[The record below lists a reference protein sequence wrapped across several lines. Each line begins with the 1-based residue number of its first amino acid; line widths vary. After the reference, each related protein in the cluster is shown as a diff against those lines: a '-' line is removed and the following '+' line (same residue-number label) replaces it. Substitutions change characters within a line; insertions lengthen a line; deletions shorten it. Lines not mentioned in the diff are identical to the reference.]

1 MTLSLPLTKPM
12 NELNK
17 QQRAE
22 LHQALLALHEELVKL
37 FENSSDGAQP
47 VSLDEPIGR
56 LSRMDA
62 MQQQSMV
69 QANRRTAQTRL
80 TRIAAALRRHASGE
94 YGLCMECEEQIG
106 YPRLKAQPEAPFCI
120 NCQGSREARGV

>member
-1 MTLSLPLTKPM
+1 MHELTDEQRS
-12 NELNK
+12 ELY
-17 QQRAE
+17 
-22 LHQALLALHEELVKL
+22 QALLELRKEL
-37 FENSSDGAQP
+37 QQQLEDSSDGAKP

-80 TRIAAALRRHASGE
+80 TRIEAALRRYDSEE
-94 YGLCMECEEQIG
+94 YGLCVECEEEIG
-106 YPRLKAQPEAPFCI
+106 YARLKAQPEAPFCI
-120 NCQGSREARGV
+120 GCQGNRETRDA

>member
-1 MTLSLPLTKPM
+1 MPELTA
-12 NELNK
+12 
-17 QQRAE
+17 QQSAE
-22 LHQALLALHEELVKL
+22 LRQELLTLRKL
-37 FENSSDGAQP
+37 LLQQLENSHEGAQP

-69 QANRRTAQTRL
+69 QANRRTVQTRL
-80 TRIAAALRRHASGE
+80 TRIEAALNRHEDGA
-94 YGLCMECEEQIG
+94 YGLCMDCEEAIG

-120 NCQGSREARGV
+120 GCQGNKELPRT

>member
-1 MTLSLPLTKPM
+1 M
-12 NELNK
+12 NELK
-17 QQRAE
+17 EQEREE
-22 LHQALLALHEELVKL
+22 LHQALLALREELQQL
-37 FENSSDGAQP
+37 LQNSSDGAQP

-80 TRIAAALRRHASGE
+80 TRIEAALRRHDCDE
-94 YGLCMECEEQIG
+94 YGLCMGCEEEIG
-106 YPRLKAQPEAPFCI
+106 YARLKAQPEAPFCI
-120 NCQGSREARGV
+120 DCQSNKETRGA

>member
-1 MTLSLPLTKPM
+1 M
-12 NELNK
+12 NELSEQQKQELNK
-17 QQRAE
+17 E
-22 LHQALLALHEELVKL
+22 LLNLRDELQTLLAD
-37 FENSSDGAQP
+37 SSDGAQP

-80 TRIAAALRRHASGE
+80 TRIETALRRCADDD
-94 YGLCMECEEQIG
+94 YGLCASCEEEIG
-106 YPRLKAQPEAPFCI
+106 YARLKAQPETPFCI
-120 NCQGSREARGV
+120 DCQSNKETRSR

>member
-1 MTLSLPLTKPM
+1 MTDLNAQQKK
-12 NELNK
+12 EL
-17 QQRAE
+17 RDE
-22 LHQALLALHEELVKL
+22 LIKLHDELQKLLADS
-37 FENSSDGAQP
+37 NDGAQP

-80 TRIAAALRRHASGE
+80 KRVETALRRYEQDE
-94 YGLCMECEEQIG
+94 YGLCANCEEDIS
-106 YPRLKAQPEAPFCI
+106 YARLKAHPEAPFCI
-120 NCQGSREARGV
+120 DCQSSKEAHAR

>member
-1 MTLSLPLTKPM
+1 MSELT
-12 NELNK
+12 E
-17 QQRAE
+17 QQQAE
-22 LHQALLALHEELVKL
+22 LHQTLLDLRMELQQL
-37 FENSSDGAQP
+37 LENSSDGAQP

-80 TRIAAALRRHASGE
+80 TRIEAALRRHAGNE
-94 YGLCMECEEQIG
+94 YGLCVGCEENIG
-106 YPRLKAQPEAPFCI
+106 YARLKAQPEAPFCI
-120 NCQGSREARGV
+120 DCQSNRETKNA

>member
-1 MTLSLPLTKPM
+1 MPGLTG
-12 NELNK
+12 
-17 QQRAE
+17 QQKAD
-22 LHQALLALHEELVKL
+22 LHQALLNLKTELQQL
-37 FENSSDGAQP
+37 LSDSSEGAQP

-80 TRIAAALRRHASGE
+80 TRVEAALRRFASDD
-94 YGLCMECEEQIG
+94 YGLCVECEEEIG
-106 YPRLKAQPEAPFCI
+106 FARLQARPEAPFCI
-120 NCQGSREARGV
+120 DCQSNKETRN

>member
-1 MTLSLPLTKPM
+1 MPELTRRQLEELHRALLSLRR
-12 NELNK
+12 EL
-17 QQRAE
+17 QQ
-22 LHQALLALHEELVKL
+22 LLAD
-37 FENSSDGAQP
+37 STDGARP

-80 TRIAAALRRHASGE
+80 TRIETALRRCANDDYGFCAS
-94 YGLCMECEEQIG
+94 CEEEIG
-106 YPRLKAQPEAPFCI
+106 YARLKAQPEAPFCI
-120 NCQGSREARGV
+120 GCQSNKETRSR

>member
-1 MTLSLPLTKPM
+1 M
-12 NELNK
+12 NELSDQQK
-17 QQRAE
+17 QE
-22 LHQALLALHEELVKL
+22 LHRELIALREELHKLLAD
-37 FENSSDGAQP
+37 SSDGAQP

-80 TRIAAALRRHASGE
+80 ARIETALRRYDSDE
-94 YGLCMECEEQIG
+94 YGLCASCEEEIG
-106 YPRLKAQPEAPFCI
+106 YSRLKAQPEAPFCI
-120 NCQGSREARGV
+120 DCQSGKESRSI

>member
-1 MTLSLPLTKPM
+1 M
-12 NELNK
+12 NELTE
-17 QQRAE
+17 QQQAE
-22 LHQALLALHEELVKL
+22 LHQALLDLRTELQQL
-37 FENSSDGAQP
+37 LENSSDGAQP

-80 TRIAAALRRHASGE
+80 TRIEAALRRHSVDE
-94 YGLCMECEEQIG
+94 YGLCMGCEEDIG
-106 YPRLKAQPEAPFCI
+106 YARLQAQPEAPFCI
-120 NCQGSREARGV
+120 DCQSNKEIRST

>member
-1 MTLSLPLTKPM
+1 MAELTR
-12 NELNK
+12 
-17 QQRAE
+17 QQLAE
-22 LHQALLALHEELVKL
+22 LHQDMMNLQNELRQLLDDFSE
-37 FENSSDGAQP
+37 GAQP

-80 TRIAAALRRHASGE
+80 GRIESALRRYANDE
-94 YGLCMECEEQIG
+94 YGLCVECEEEIG
-106 YPRLKAQPEAPFCI
+106 YARLKAQPEALFCI
-120 NCQGSREARGV
+120 DCQGNREAGGA